1 MKMKKYIR
9 IAVAVLLISLYVQTA
24 FAAAPAAVEK
34 GTPAVTKVTL
44 SPTSVKMCMGSA
56 KQLTVNIKPAGASK
70 KVTWSS
76 SKPSVASVSSD
87 GLITAKKN
95 GKAVITVKSN
105 NGKKAT
111 CTVTVTKAARRAL
124 LIGQT
129 NYLSGKLGGPENDLA
144 VMKTVLERSGYAD
157 IRICR
162 NLTAYGIVEAL
173 WDLSYDGG
181 TQDDVTFFYYSGHGM
196 ESKIIANRGALIGVD
211 ENYLPVNEV
220 RIILDYVPGTV
231 VAVFDSCLSGQF
243 IQTRAP
249 GGASEP
255 ADPDA
260 FNQAVI
266 SAFSSGTSQ
275 SRSFTDHVTSAKYKI
290 LTAAEP
296 LQSSYSVT
304 LAKNKFIGLMT
315 YYFARGA
322 GVDAIAGT
330 VPAYAD
336 KNKDKAITLKEMH
349 TYIKNNVKN
358 VYLKGKKQNVQAWP
372 ENSNYTILTVP

>member
-1 MKMKKYIR
+1 MKMKKFINT
-9 IAVAVLLISLYVQTA
+9 AVAILLISLYVQTA
-24 FAAAPAAVEK
+24 FAAAPIVIEK
-34 GTPAVTKVTL
+34 GTPVVSKVAL
-44 SPTSVKMCMGSA
+44 NPTSVKMSMGSA
-56 KQLTVNIKPAGASK
+56 KQLTVNVKPAGASK

-76 SKPSVASVSSD
+76 SKPSIASVSST

-95 GKAVITVKSN
+95 GTAVITAKSS

-111 CTVTVTKAARRAL
+111 CKVTVTKAARRAL

-129 NYLSGKLGGPENDLA
+129 NYVSGKLYGPENDLV
-144 VMKTVLERSGYAD
+144 VMKSVLERSGYAD

-173 WDLSYDGG
+173 WGLSYDGG
-181 TQDDVTFFYYSGHGM
+181 TKDDVTFFYYSGHGM
-196 ESKIIANRGALIGVD
+196 ESKIIENRGALMGVD
-211 ENYLPVNEV
+211 EYYIPVNEV

-231 VAVFDSCLSGQF
+231 IAVFDSCLSGQF

-266 SAFSSGTSQ
+266 SAFSSAPPQ
-275 SRSFTDHVTSAKYKI
+275 SRSFTDHVTSSKYRI

-296 LQSSYSVT
+296 LQSSYSFT
-304 LAKNKFIGLMT
+304 IAKNKYIGLMT
-315 YYFARGA
+315 YFFARGA
-322 GVDAIAGT
+322 GVDALAGI
-330 VPAYAD
+330 VSPYAD
-336 KNKDKAITLKEMH
+336 KNKDKSITLNEMY
-349 TYIKNNVKN
+349 TYLKNNVKS
-358 VYLKGKKQNVQAWP
+358 VYLSGKKQNVQVWP
-372 ENSNYTILTVP
+372 ENSKYTILTVP